1 MSASNNF
8 THTHTHMSNINTEA
22 RSLYRARVN
31 NSRLNSEKIVRD
43 QNAHRF
49 SVKSVPLFTEDGIPA
64 NAWGNVREDTNIVIG
79 VTSERYGILQNNELE
94 DVILGGLRER
104 NLQPSVTEGIVAKHG
119 SRVHVRYDFRDASF
133 EVPTQ
138 KKGDIICLRLITH
151 NSFNGS
157 APAAVSVGAVRLVC
171 TNGMTSFCDE
181 LTLTSKH
188 NTHIRPEFAL
198 GVLDNALLQWDVLK
212 RNSTSLANKQI
223 SNNMGQNAIQNL
235 VNRGVVS
242 SHDGNRVLARWQS
255 PSFEHDSERSM
266 WNLYN
271 AFTEVF
277 THEASNH
284 RYEANER
291 KSGRLLSALVTASEH
306 EEYGMNLLYSVEVIN
321 N

>member
-1 MSASNNF
+1 
-8 THTHTHMSNINTEA
+8 MSNINTEA

-31 NSRLNSEKIVRD
+31 NSRVNSDKIVRD

-49 SVKSVPLFTEDGIPA
+49 SVKSVPLFTEDGVPA
-64 NAWGNVREDTNIVIG
+64 NAWGNVREDKNIVIG

-119 SRVHVRYDFRDASF
+119 SRVHVRYDFREASF

-171 TNGMTSFCDE
+171 TNGMTSFCEE

-212 RNSTSLANKQI
+212 ENSTVLATKQI
-223 SNNMGQNAIQNL
+223 SNNMGENAIQNL

-242 SHDGNRVLARWQS
+242 SHDGNRVLARWNA

-291 KSGRLLSALVTASEH
+291 KSGRLLSALVTASQN
-306 EEYGMNLLYSVEVIN
+306 EEIGWNLLSSVEALKN
-321 N
+321 

>member
-1 MSASNNF
+1 
-8 THTHTHMSNINTEA
+8 MSNINTEA

-31 NSRLNSEKIVRD
+31 NSRVNSDKIVRD

-49 SVKSVPLFTEDGIPA
+49 SVKSVPLFTEDGVPA
-64 NAWGNVREDTNIVIG
+64 NAWGNVREDKNIVIG

-119 SRVHVRYDFRDASF
+119 SRVHVRYDFREASF

-171 TNGMTSFCDE
+171 TNGMTSFCEE

-212 RNSTSLANKQI
+212 ENSTSLAGKRI
-223 SNNMGQNAIQNL
+223 SNNMGENAIQNL

-242 SHDGNRVLARWQS
+242 SFDGNRVLARWNA
-255 PSFEHDSERSM
+255 PSFEHDAERSM

-291 KSGRLLSALVTASEH
+291 KSGRLLSALVTASQN
-306 EEYGMNLLYSVEVIN
+306 EEIGFNLLSSVEALKN
-321 N
+321 

>member
-1 MSASNNF
+1 
-8 THTHTHMSNINTEA
+8 MSNINTEA

-31 NSRLNSEKIVRD
+31 HSRLNSEKIVRD

-171 TNGMTSFCDE
+171 TNGMTSFCEE

-212 RNSTSLANKQI
+212 ENSTSLAGKRI
-223 SNNMGQNAIQNL
+223 SNNMGENAIQNL

-242 SHDGNRVLARWQS
+242 SFDGNRVLARWNA
-255 PSFEHDSERSM
+255 PSFEHDAERSM

-291 KSGRLLSALVTASEH
+291 KSGRLLSALVTASQN
-306 EEYGMNLLYSVEVIN
+306 EEIGFNLLSSVEALKN
-321 N
+321 

>member
-1 MSASNNF
+1 MSNNK
-8 THTHTHMSNINTEA
+8 TNEA

-31 NSRLNSEKIVRD
+31 ESRVNSEKIVRD

-49 SVKSVPLFTEDGIPA
+49 SVKSVPLFTADGVPA
-64 NAWGNVREDTNIVIG
+64 NAWGNVREDKNIVIG

-104 NLQPSVTEGIVAKHG
+104 NLQPNLTEGIVAKHG

-133 EVPTQ
+133 EVPTRQ
-138 KKGDIICLRLITH
+138 KGDVICLRLITH

-171 TNGMTSFCDE
+171 TNGMTSFCEE

-188 NTHIRPEFAL
+188 NSHIRPEFAL
-198 GVLDNALLQWDVLK
+198 NVLDSALLQWDVLK
-212 RNSTSLANKQI
+212 RNSTSLARKQI
-223 SNNMGQNAIQNL
+223 SNTQGFNAIENI
-235 VNRGVVS
+235 VNRGIVNRF
-242 SHDGNRVLARWQS
+242 DGNRVLARWQS

-277 THEASNH
+277 THEASVSLGVCSVHSSRPPSMRTLASSCSTASTPPTTNG
-284 RYEANER
+284 NPFQ
-291 KSGRLLSALVTASEH
+291 SALH
-306 EEYGMNLLYSVEVIN
+306 
-321 N
+321 

>member
-1 MSASNNF
+1 
-8 THTHTHMSNINTEA
+8 MSNINTEA

>member
-1 MSASNNF
+1 
-8 THTHTHMSNINTEA
+8 MSNINKEA
-22 RSLYRARVN
+22 RSLYRSRVN
-31 NSRLNSEKIVRD
+31 ISRLNNQKIVRD

-49 SVKSVPLFTEDGIPA
+49 CVKSVPLFTEDGIPA

-94 DVILGGLRER
+94 DAILSGLRER
-104 NLQPSVTEGIVAKHG
+104 NLQPSETEGIVAKHG

-198 GVLDNALLQWDVLK
+198 GVLDNALLQWEVLK
-212 RNSTSLANKQI
+212 RNSTSLASKQI
-223 SNNMGQNAIQNL
+223 SNNMGENAIQNL

-242 SHDGNRVLARWQS
+242 SFDGNRVLARWQA

-306 EEYGMNLLYSVEVIN
+306 EEYGLNLLSRVEVLN

>member
-1 MSASNNF
+1 
-8 THTHTHMSNINTEA
+8 MSNINKNEA
-22 RSLYRARVN
+22 RTLYRARVN
-31 NSRLNSEKIVRD
+31 QSRHNVEKIVRD

-49 SVKSVPLFTEDGIPA
+49 SVKSVPLFTEDGVPA
-64 NAWGNVREDTNIVIG
+64 NAWGNVREDTNTVIG

-94 DVILGGLRER
+94 DVILAGLRER
-104 NLQPSVTEGIVAKHG
+104 NLTPSVTEGIVAKHG
-119 SRVHVRYDFRDASF
+119 SRVHVRYDFRDATF
-133 EVPTQ
+133 EVPTN
-138 KKGDIICLRLITH
+138 KKGDIICLRLVTH

-171 TNGMTSFCDE
+171 TNGMTSFCEE
-181 LTLTSKH
+181 LTLTNKH
-188 NTHIRPEFAL
+188 NSHIRPEFAL
-198 GVLDNALLQWDVLK
+198 NVLDSAILQWDVLK
-212 RNSTSLANKQI
+212 RNSTSLARKQI
-223 SNNMGQNAIQNL
+223 SNTQGFNAIENI
-235 VNRGVVS
+235 VKRGIVS
-242 SHDGNRVLARWQS
+242 EYDGKRVLNRWQS

-306 EEYGMNLLYSVEVIN
+306 EDSGSNCWTASTPPTTDGYPFQSAYR
-321 N
+321 